1 MFDIFS
7 KLGEIKEKANQLQS
21 KVAAQSFSTTDSAQ
35 MVSITTNGKKD
46 IVSISLSKEFDNLSL
61 AEKERILLQ
70 TIKLS
75 LHQSES
81 FIVNELKEII
91 PPIPGMNIFG

>member
-46 IVSISLSKEFDNLSL
+46 IVSISLSNEFDNLSL
-61 AEKERILLQ
+61 ADKERVLLE

-75 LHQSES
+75 LNQSES
-81 FIVNELKEII
+81 FIINELKEII
-91 PPIPGMNIFG
+91 PSIPGMNIFG